1 MPASLPAPHTIR
13 RPVAGGRAHRGACT
27 AAPGKRSGNG
37 TMTARVP
44 VTETTP
50 PQDQLSVLKL
60 VTARLE
66 AARIPYMITGSIASG
81 HYAQPRMTR
90 DLDVVVELEPAD
102 ASTMA
107 AIFGDQFDCDPQ
119 SIRSAIERR
128 ALFNLIHVEAIVK
141 VDVVVRKDTP
151 YRIEEFG
158 RRRRVDIDGQ
168 PMWMVYP
175 EDLVLSKL
183 LWARDSRSELQL
195 RDVRQILTAREDLD
209 WTHLDRWA
217 RALGIETL
225 LGEVRT

>member
-1 MPASLPAPHTIR
+1 M
-13 RPVAGGRAHRGACT
+13 
-27 AAPGKRSGNG
+27 
-37 TMTARVP
+37 
-44 VTETTP
+44 TETTP
-50 PQDQLSVLKL
+50 PRDQLSVLKL

-90 DLDVVVELEPAD
+90 DLDIVVELEPAD
-102 ASTMA
+102 ASRVA

-128 ALFNLIHVEAIVK
+128 ALFNLIHIEAIVK
-141 VDVVVRKDTP
+141 VDVVVRKDAP
-151 YRIEEFG
+151 FRVEEFG
-158 RRRRVDIDGQ
+158 RRRRVEIDGQ
-168 PMWMVYP
+168 AMWMVSP

-209 WTHLDRWA
+209 WTYLDRWA
-217 RALGIETL
+217 RALGIDTL